1 MYAWL
6 EWRKRFAQNKAAAL
20 TGGVKTAVFIHR
32 LDRSG
37 DEAETRCRHG
47 AGLAGHRA
55 VEALTLERGRQVH
68 FAALTEHAEQEFH
81 DTSPCILVTRGAF
94 A

>member
-1 MYAWL
+1 MRWL
-6 EWRKRFAQNKAAAL
+6 QWRNFFAQNKAAAL
-20 TGGVKTAVFIHR
+20 TCGVKTAVFMHR

-37 DEAETRCRHG
+37 DEAEARCRHG

-55 VEALTLERGRQVH
+55 VEALALKRGGEIH
-68 FAALTEHAEQEFH
+68 FAALAEHAGQEFH

>member
-1 MYAWL
+1 MWWLRWL
-6 EWRKRFAQNKAAAL
+6 EALAQNKAAIL
-20 TGGVKTAVFIHR
+20 TSGVKTTVFIHR
-32 LDRSG
+32 LERSG
-37 DEAETRCRHG
+37 DEAEARCRHG

-55 VEALTLERGRQVH
+55 VEALALKRGGEIH
-68 FAALTEHAEQEFH
+68 FAALAEHAGQEFH